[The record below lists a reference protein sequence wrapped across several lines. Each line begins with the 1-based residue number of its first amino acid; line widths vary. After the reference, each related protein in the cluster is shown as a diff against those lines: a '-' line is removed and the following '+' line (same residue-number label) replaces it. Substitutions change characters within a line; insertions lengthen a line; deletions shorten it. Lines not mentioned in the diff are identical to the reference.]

1 MYRNPNSSNF
11 PRSCI
16 TNKSLNVALAIL
28 LGGVASLSV
37 AQSPKESFADS
48 FATMQELSSNSS
60 NWQRDKPVFSR
71 APRQPSAAVSFG
83 DYQALSS
90 NSSQWQL
97 DQGVI
102 TIDNGPTFAKTHP
115 HGLSFSE
122 YQAYASNS
130 DEFALP
136 PNADTSSFAATGTV
150 NVARDNAKPTPGE
163 PIAGLLRRAG
173 ATNANGV
180 K

>member
-1 MYRNPNSSNF
+1 MFRNSNF
-11 PRSCI
+11 SNFDRSCI
-16 TNKSLNVALAIL
+16 TKKSLNVALAIL
-28 LGGVASLSV
+28 FGGAASLSI
-37 AQSPKESFADS
+37 AQPPKESFADA

-60 NWQRDKPVFSR
+60 NWQRDKPVFNK
-71 APRQPSAAVSFG
+71 APREPSAAYSLR

-102 TIDNGPTFAKTHP
+102 AIDKGPTFAKTHP

-136 PNADTSSFAATGTV
+136 PNADTSSFAATGTA
-150 NVARDNAKPTPGE
+150 NMARDNAKPTLSE
-163 PIAGLLRRAG
+163 RIAGFLRRAG
-173 ATNANGV
+173 ATNADAV

>member
-1 MYRNPNSSNF
+1 M
-11 PRSCI
+11 
-16 TNKSLNVALAIL
+16 NKSLNVALAVL
-28 LGGVASLSV
+28 FGGAASLAV

-60 NWQRDKPVFSR
+60 NWQRDKPVVSK
-71 APRQPSAAVSFG
+71 AARQPSAGLSLS

-102 TIDNGPTFAKTHP
+102 TVDKGPTFAKTHP

-130 DEFALP
+130 NEFALP

-150 NVARDNAKPTPGE
+150 NVARDNAKPTLNERMTGF
-163 PIAGLLRRAG
+163 LRRSG
-173 ATNANGV
+173 ATNADAM